1 MTYLAKIFFVL
12 GLILA
17 LIAGFLRATG
27 YTLFILPWLVG
38 GMGIICG
45 LFPPSPRERNIIFY
59 CLIGLVVAL
68 SAILLQDFNPG
79 WLTDIVFFIRVLF
92 AHILLSFAFVHLV
105 KMDRSDQGAT

>member
-1 MTYLAKIFFVL
+1 MTYLAKIFFIL

-27 YTLFILPWLVG
+27 ATLFILPWLVG
-38 GMGIICG
+38 GTGIICG
-45 LFPPSPRERNIIFY
+45 LFPASPRERNILFFS
-59 CLIGLVVAL
+59 LIGLVAAL

-79 WLTDIVFFIRVLF
+79 WLTDVVFFVRVLF

-105 KMDRSDQGAT
+105 KIDRSEQGTT

>member
-27 YTLFILPWLVG
+27 CTLFILPWLVG
-38 GMGIICG
+38 GTGIICG
-45 LFPPSPRERNIIFY
+45 LFPPSPRERNIFFFS
-59 CLIGLVVAL
+59 LIGLVVAL

-79 WLTDIVFFIRVLF
+79 WLTDVVFFVRVLF
-92 AHILLSFAFVHLV
+92 AHILLSFAFIHLL
-105 KMDRSDQGAT
+105 KTDRSDQGTT